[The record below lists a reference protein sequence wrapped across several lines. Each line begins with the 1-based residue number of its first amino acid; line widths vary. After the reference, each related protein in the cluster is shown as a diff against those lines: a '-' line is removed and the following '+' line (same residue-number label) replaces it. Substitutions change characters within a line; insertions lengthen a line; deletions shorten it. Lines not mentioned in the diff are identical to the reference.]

1 MSTQA
6 LPRVRAGISP
16 ARRWSAIAIAVI
28 GLPLLTVV
36 LTSMRADLALGSVLL
51 IYLLAVVG
59 IATLGGT
66 WAAAVAALGSFL
78 LGNWYFTEPRHTLWV
93 NNEDAAIEL
102 AVFLIVA
109 VTVSVAVELSAR
121 RQVAAQRAA
130 IEAQLLSA
138 FSAVPVTQATEDVL
152 ATVQRLFAMEA
163 VALVDTTGGNCE
175 VARVGPPTMV
185 GVSTRVPAGS
195 GLEMVVLGPPMFAE
209 DRRLL
214 ETLAQA
220 AGHAEVT
227 RRLSDEADRAEAL
240 AEVDR
245 ARSALLAAVGHDLRT
260 PLTRIKAAVS
270 GLRQS
275 DVELSADERAA
286 LLETIEDGS
295 DDLAH
300 LISNLLDMSRLE
312 AGALSVVLQ
321 PVAADEVVAA
331 ALVAGGFQEV
341 VNDVPDDLA
350 LVMADA
356 GLLEQ
361 VVANI
366 SDNACRY
373 SQPGTPPRITAYL
386 SVPDRVVICI
396 SDSGPGVDDGDLES
410 IFTAFHQLGDRVPH
424 DGVGL
429 GLAIARGFTQAMGG
443 ELSAHRNPGGGL
455 TMRISLPRAAT
466 ERRPT

>member
-1 MSTQA
+1 MSTPA
-6 LPRVRAGISP
+6 LPRVRSGISP
-16 ARRWSAIAIAVI
+16 TRRWSAIAIAVV

-66 WAAAVAALGSFL
+66 LAAAVAAVGSFL

-121 RQVAAQRAA
+121 RRVAAQRAA

-152 ATVQRLFAMEA
+152 ATVLRLFAMDA
-163 VALVDTTGGNCE
+163 VSLVDTEDGDRE
-175 VARVGPPTMV
+175 VARVGSAESNAV
-185 GVSTRVPAGS
+185 AVRVPAGD
-195 GLEMVVLGPPMFAE
+195 GLEMVVFGQPMFAE

-227 RRLSDEADRAEAL
+227 KRLSDEADRAEAL
-240 AEVDR
+240 AQVDR

-270 GLRQS
+270 GLRQQGV
-275 DVELSADERAA
+275 DLNPAERTA

-295 DDLAH
+295 DDLAR

-312 AGALSVVLQ
+312 AGVLSVDLQ
-321 PVAADEVVAA
+321 AVAADEVVAG
-331 ALVAGGFQEV
+331 ALVAGGFSAVANE
-341 VNDVPDDLA
+341 VPDDLD

-356 GLLEQ
+356 GLLQ
-361 VVANI
+361 RVVANLV
-366 SDNACRY
+366 DNAC
-373 SQPGTPPRITAYL
+373 
-386 SVPDRVVICI
+386 
-396 SDSGPGVDDGDLES
+396 
-410 IFTAFHQLGDRVPH
+410 
-424 DGVGL
+424 
-429 GLAIARGFTQAMGG
+429 
-443 ELSAHRNPGGGL
+443 
-455 TMRISLPRAAT
+455 
-466 ERRPT
+466 